1 MNLPTREECYA
12 FFEEYK
18 VPRNILMHCETVNKV
33 GVFLAEQLKERG
45 VEVDVSLVD
54 RLTLVHDL
62 MKALVFEVK
71 EEPEFNCFPSEEEIN
86 FWKEFSSIEEN
97 KGKHDT
103 ELTASLFEEKYP
115 EFASMIKLSAN
126 WKILNNKKPIE
137 LQIEHYAD
145 WRVLVDKVISLQQRT
160 DDLNIR
166 YKDKIALDGMALW
179 EKRVQVEKEVEKYI
193 FEKLDFN
200 ADELKE
206 RVCEEKKIG
215 ESNE

>member
-12 FFEEYK
+12 LFEEYK

-33 GVFLAEQLKERG
+33 GVFLAEQLKEKG

-71 EEPEFNCFPSEEEIN
+71 EEPEFKSFPSEEEIS
-86 FWKEFSSIEEN
+86 FWREFSNLDEN

-115 EFASMIKLSAN
+115 EFASKIKLSADWHVLSN
-126 WKILNNKKPIE
+126 EKPIE

-145 WRVLVDKVISLQQRT
+145 WRVLVDEVISLQDRI

-166 YKDKIALDGMALW
+166 YKDKLALDGMDLW
-179 EKRVQVEKEVEKYI
+179 EKRVQVEKEVEKKI
-193 FEKLDFN
+193 FDKLDFN
-200 ADELKE
+200 ADELKK
-206 RVCEEKKIG
+206 RIG
-215 ESNE
+215 CNE

>member
-1 MNLPTREECYA
+1 
-12 FFEEYK
+12 
-18 VPRNILMHCETVNKV
+18 
-33 GVFLAEQLKERG
+33 
-45 VEVDVSLVD
+45 
-54 RLTLVHDL
+54 
-62 MKALVFEVK
+62 
-71 EEPEFNCFPSEEEIN
+71 
-86 FWKEFSSIEEN
+86 
-97 KGKHDT
+97 
-103 ELTASLFEEKYP
+103 
-115 EFASMIKLSAN
+115 MIKLSAN

>member
-12 FFEEYK
+12 LFEEYK

-33 GVFLAEQLKERG
+33 GVFLAEQLKEKG

-71 EEPEFNCFPSEEEIN
+71 EEPEFKCFPSDEEIE
-86 FWKEFSSIEEN
+86 FWREFSSRDDN

-166 YKDKIALDGMALW
+166 YKDKIA
-179 EKRVQVEKEVEKYI
+179 
-193 FEKLDFN
+193 
-200 ADELKE
+200 
-206 RVCEEKKIG
+206 
-215 ESNE
+215 